1 MFGLNESAWF
11 SMFVITALKSAAV
24 LTAAWLAATLLR
36 GRSSA
41 SRHLVWMA
49 AFAALLALPFL
60 ALSLPPLRVA
70 AAFLQPNVIFQT
82 SATVQGGT
90 PDASPAAARG
100 AVVPRQPA
108 SRRPDFLFWM
118 MLVWAA
124 GTAAALLQT
133 AAAMLSM
140 ARVRRR
146 ARICADPEL
155 ESLRRALGIRRP
167 VDLLESHGGSM
178 PMTYGPL
185 RPAVFLPADA
195 ATWNPE
201 LRRMVLLHELAH
213 VRRGDVAMHLLA
225 RTALN
230 LYWWNP
236 LAWIAWRGFL
246 KEREHATD
254 DLVLAAG
261 ARASEYAGHLLT
273 VARTMQAS
281 PAIGWAAIAMARP
294 SNLESRLS
302 AILDARINRQR
313 PGRAIALAAAALAV
327 AIVAPLAAVRAQD
340 PAPPARPVDPGLIFR
355 TAAAQKN
362 PAALEAAAV
371 VANRLKQYD
380 VAQKLLEAAL
390 SIREQAS
397 GERST
402 DYAAGLIKLGDLERA
417 RNQRM
422 NADAYYTRAVDVLGN
437 QPEAAPALLHL
448 GTDALARK
456 DYEKATGHFQQMQ
469 IADPSQAG
477 PALMWM
483 ALVKQRQGDTP
494 AAESLF
500 RGALAV
506 QNEDSVSASTTMDL
520 YAQMLK
526 EAGRTDEAAL
536 MQGRAAQIRK
546 TLKAPMPKA
555 LNASGG
561 VYRVGGGVTAPM
573 LASKVEPSYSDEARA
588 AKYQGTVLVYVEIGP
603 DGLAHNA
610 SVMQGLGLGLDEK
623 AIEAINQWQFKPGT
637 KDGVPVTVAAT
648 IEVNFRLM

>member
-11 SMFVITALKSAAV
+11 SIFAITALKSAAI
-24 LTAAWLAATLLR
+24 LAAAWLAATLLR
-36 GRSSA
+36 RRSSA
-41 SRHLVWMA
+41 ARHLVWMA

-70 AAFLQPNVIFQT
+70 GSFLQPNVIFQT
-82 SATVQGGT
+82 TATLQGGT
-90 PDASPAAARG
+90 SDARPAAGRG
-100 AVVPRQPA
+100 AVAPLHPA
-108 SRRPDFLFWM
+108 SRRPDLLFWL
-118 MLVWAA
+118 MLLWAA
-124 GTAAALLQT
+124 GTAAGLLQT

-146 ARICADPEL
+146 ARLCADPDL
-155 ESLRRALGIRRP
+155 DQLTQALGIRQP
-167 VDLLESHGGSM
+167 VDLLEAHSGTM

-185 RPAVFLPADA
+185 RPAIFLPAGA
-195 ATWNPE
+195 GNWSPE
-201 LRRMVLLHELAH
+201 LRRTVLLHELAH

-236 LAWIAWRGFL
+236 LAWLAWRAFL

-261 ARASEYAGHLLT
+261 ARASEYAGHLLE
-273 VARTMQAS
+273 VARTMQAT
-281 PAIGWAAIAMARP
+281 PALGWAAIAMARP
-294 SNLESRLS
+294 SNLEGRLS
-302 AILDARINRQR
+302 AILDERIRRAN
-313 PGRAIALAAAALAV
+313 PGRAAALAAAALAV
-327 AIVAPLAAVRAQD
+327 ALIAPLAAVRAQD
-340 PAPPARPVDPGLIFR
+340 PAPAQPVDINLMFR
-355 TAAAQKN
+355 TAAAQKD
-362 PAALEAAAV
+362 PGVLEAAAV

-422 NADAYYTRAVDVLGN
+422 NADAYYTKAVEVLGS

-456 DYEKATGHFQQMQ
+456 DYQKATEYFQQMQ

-477 PALMWM
+477 RAMMWL
-483 ALVKQRQGDTP
+483 ALVQQRQGDTP
-494 AAESLF
+494 AAESLY

-506 QNEDSVSASTTMDL
+506 QDERSSDAATTMDL

-536 MQGRAAQIRK
+536 MQDRATQTRK
-546 TLKAPMPKA
+546 TLKASQPKA
-555 LNASGG
+555 LNTPGAIYRAGG
-561 VYRVGGGVTAPM
+561 DVTPPR

-588 AKYQGTVLVYVEIGP
+588 AKYQGTVVVYVEIGP
-603 DGLAHNA
+603 DGLAHNP
-610 SVMQGLGLGLDEK
+610 SVMQSLGLGLDEK

-637 KDGVPVTVAAT
+637 KDGVAVTVAAT
-648 IEVNFRLM
+648 IEVNFKLM